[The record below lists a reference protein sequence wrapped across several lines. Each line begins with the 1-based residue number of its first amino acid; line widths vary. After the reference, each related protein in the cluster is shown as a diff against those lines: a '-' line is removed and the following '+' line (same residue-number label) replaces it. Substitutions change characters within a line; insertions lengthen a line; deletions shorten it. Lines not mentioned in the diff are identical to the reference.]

1 MTSFIRSNTFAMCFL
16 YVWSRILG
24 PLVEQRLGV
33 PHWVAQGD
41 MVGLEPGS
49 REAEI
54 KVDQVEAMTMK
65 Q

>member
-1 MTSFIRSNTFAMCFL
+1 MCFL